1 MDGSEI
7 QERAQDAGLE
17 DTLAELLARPR
28 DEAVSEIERTV
39 IGQDAVVEEVVD
51 LMYACLERM
60 LRRAEGTDELD
71 LPRACAFMLAGTT
84 ASGKSFLM
92 KVAARV
98 LKLPIVTI
106 DCTGIT
112 GAGWAGDSVSS
123 ELRRV
128 AHALTLA
135 PGTPVIAF
143 WDEADKLVRSTSG
156 QNRGFDAQ
164 GNFLKLL
171 DGETMVLEPE
181 QPGQKE
187 LTLDTSRIL
196 NVFAGAFMG
205 IEDIVKKRLLEN
217 KLTVAGTKSAHT
229 LMDKDALYAEANLE
243 DLITWGFMPE
253 LVGRFG
259 AVVSVPAL
267 SRAALR
273 KIVKGSERSLERRI
287 QNLLGPGKTFEIE
300 DDAADAMAQEAKR
313 SGLGAR
319 RIDQL
324 ANRYAA
330 HAIAGLQDPKG
341 PNRAT
346 LVCAEDGLELAFDRV
361 EELAEAG
368 KAVKAEADAATP
380 ETVELPKKN
389 VFAPDE
395 DLEKRVNKA
404 LAGARF
410 GDAAKTREGRE
421 LLSRR
426 IAAYKGWHLK
436 DQRTLP
442 AAELLLASVMGY
454 LVRGRGS
461 ALTLGETCAYIRFA
475 DVAVAG
481 SVSYLDILFFGR
493 VDTCGI
499 RGLEERA
506 TEDAALATP
515 DTLAALSAYRRFSAY
530 PEAVRK
536 EAVKLAQARA
546 LAAMTSEQEA
556 AWLRSDINDVAVA
569 LDKENPFGDGPSIMF

>member
-1 MDGSEI
+1 MDGA
-7 QERAQDAGLE
+7 QVLERVQDAGLE
-17 DTLAELLARPR
+17 ETLAELLARPR

-60 LRRAEGTDELD
+60 LRKAEGTDELD

-128 AHALTLA
+128 AHTLDQT

-143 WDEADKLVRSTSG
+143 WDEADKLVRSSSG

-181 QPGQKE
+181 QPGQRE
-187 LTLDTSRIL
+187 MTLDTSRIL

-205 IEDIVKKRLLEN
+205 IEDIVKKRLLAHE
-217 KLTVAGTKSAHT
+217 LTVADTKGAHK
-229 LMDKDALYAEANLE
+229 LLDRDALYAEANLE

-267 SRAALR
+267 SRPALR
-273 KIVKGSERSLERRI
+273 KIVKGSARSLERRI
-287 QNLLGPGKTFEIE
+287 QNLLGPGRTFAIE

-346 LVCAEDGLELAFDRV
+346 LVLGEDGLELAFDTV
-361 EELAEAG
+361 EELREHKTEAQ
-368 KAVKAEADAATP
+368 ADESAP
-380 ETVELPKKN
+380 ETVELPKRN
-389 VFAPDE
+389 AFAPDE
-395 DLEKRVNKA
+395 GLEKRVNDA

-410 GDAAKTREGRE
+410 ADAAKTREGRE
-421 LLSRR
+421 LLAKRLS
-426 IAAYKGWHLK
+426 AYKGWHMK
-436 DQRTLP
+436 DRRALP
-442 AAELLLASVMGY
+442 ASELLLASVMGY

-461 ALTLGETCAYIRFA
+461 GLTLGETCAYVRFA
-475 DVAVAG
+475 DVSVAG

-506 TEDAALATP
+506 SEDAALATP
-515 DTLAALSAYRRFSAY
+515 DTVAALSAYRRFSEY
-530 PEAVRK
+530 PDAVKK

-546 LAAMTSEQEA
+546 LAATSSEQEA
-556 AWLRSDINDVAVA
+556 AWLRSDINNLAVA
-569 LDKENPFGDGPSIMF
+569 LDKEMPFADGPAMLF